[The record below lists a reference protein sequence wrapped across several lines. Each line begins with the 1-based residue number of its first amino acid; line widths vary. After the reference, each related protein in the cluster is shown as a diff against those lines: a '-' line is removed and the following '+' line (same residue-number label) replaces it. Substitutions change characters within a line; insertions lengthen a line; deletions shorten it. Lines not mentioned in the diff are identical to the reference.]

1 MLWDSG
7 SKCCQCQRA
16 QQPPAGATTLLYLPP
31 LSPSLPL
38 SLSPSL
44 PHCLPSLSHPAL
56 SRVQLNILTICLR
69 LHLSPAFLCHH
80 FCHTCVYVCG
90 CIGVHVCV
98 CVCALVCLAFL
109 SIWTHASLS
118 LLNSL
123 FLVFEIDLML
133 LFYLLCQQARTPPPH
148 TRSLRTPTLTAACKL
163 QRATWLKKKNL
174 AIVSFPI
181 DLYSATGTAACNFI
195 QTLLHLCPLS
205 PLLFAETSCLP

>member
-1 MLWDSG
+1 MLASAAVACG
-7 SKCCQCQRA
+7 RF
-16 QQPPAGATTLLYLPP
+16 QPPLP
-31 LSPSLPL
+31 SSSLPL
-38 SLSPSL
+38 SLSPNL

-133 LFYLLCQQARTPPPH
+133 LFYLLCQQVRTPPPP
-148 TRSLRTPTLTAACKL
+148 TRFLRTPTLTAACKL

-174 AIVSFPI
+174 ANVSFPI
-181 DLYSATGTAACNFI
+181 DLYSVPLALQLATLYKLFYTCSPF
-195 QTLLHLCPLS
+195 S
-205 PLLFAETSCLP
+205 PLLSLQKLRVFRD

>member
-1 MLWDSG
+1 MPASAAVACG
-7 SKCCQCQRA
+7 RF
-16 QQPPAGATTLLYLPP
+16 QPPLP
-31 LSPSLPL
+31 SSSLPL
-38 SLSPSL
+38 SLS
-44 PHCLPSLSHPAL
+44 PSLSHPAL

-80 FCHTCVYVCG
+80 FCHTCVYVCVCAG
-90 CIGVHVCV
+90 VGVHVCV

-133 LFYLLCQQARTPPPH
+133 LFYLLCQPPP
-148 TRSLRTPTLTAACKL
+148 LRTPTLTAACKL

-174 AIVSFPI
+174 ANVSFPI

-195 QTLLHLCPLS
+195 QTLLHLFTLFPS
-205 PLLFAETSCLP
+205 SLFAETSCLP

>member
-1 MLWDSG
+1 M
-7 SKCCQCQRA
+7 
-16 QQPPAGATTLLYLPP
+16 PASAAVACGRYHSPLPSSSLPLSPP
-31 LSPSLPL
+31 LSISQSPSLPPFL
-38 SLSPSL
+38 VAPCAFSRPAQHFNNLFAASLVSCL
-44 PHCLPSLSHPAL
+44 PLPSLLP
-56 SRVQLNILTICLR
+56 
-69 LHLSPAFLCHH
+69 
-80 FCHTCVYVCG
+80 
-90 CIGVHVCV
+90 HVCV
-98 CVCALVCLAFL
+98 CVGVHVCALVCLAFL

-133 LFYLLCQQARTPPPH
+133 LFYLLCQQVRTPPPH

-174 AIVSFPI
+174 ANVSFPI

-205 PLLFAETSCLP
+205 PLLSLQKLRVFRD

>member
-1 MLWDSG
+1 MPASAAVACG
-7 SKCCQCQRA
+7 RF
-16 QQPPAGATTLLYLPP
+16 QPPLP
-31 LSPSLPL
+31 SSSLPL
-38 SLSPSL
+38 SLS
-44 PHCLPSLSHPAL
+44 PSLSHPAL

-80 FCHTCVYVCG
+80 FCHTCVYVCVCLLV
-90 CIGVHVCV
+90 CICA

-133 LFYLLCQQARTPPPH
+133 LFYLLCQQVRTSPP

-174 AIVSFPI
+174 SNVSFPI

-195 QTLLHLCPLS
+195 QTLLHLFTLFPS
-205 PLLFAETSCLP
+205 SLFAETSCLP

>member
-1 MLWDSG
+1 MLASAAVACG
-7 SKCCQCQRA
+7 RF
-16 QQPPAGATTLLYLPP
+16 QPPLP
-31 LSPSLPL
+31 SSSLPL

-80 FCHTCVYVCG
+80 FCHTCVCWCVCA
-90 CIGVHVCV
+90 CVHV

-133 LFYLLCQQARTPPPH
+133 LFYLLCQQVRTPAPSPLAPFARQLWQQLVNFSAQLGWKEKPCKCFIPH
-148 TRSLRTPTLTAACKL
+148 
-163 QRATWLKKKNL
+163 WLVL
-174 AIVSFPI
+174 C
-181 DLYSATGTAACNFI
+181 ATGTAACNFI
-195 QTLLHLCPLS
+195 QTLLHTFSPFS
-205 PLLFAETSCLP
+205 PLLSLQKLRVFRD

>member
-1 MLWDSG
+1 MPASAAVACG
-7 SKCCQCQRA
+7 RF
-16 QQPPAGATTLLYLPP
+16 QPPLPSSSLP
-31 LSPSLPL
+31 LSPS
-38 SLSPSL
+38 
-44 PHCLPSLSHPAL
+44 LPSLSHPAL

-90 CIGVHVCV
+90 CIGVHVYM

-133 LFYLLCQQARTPPPH
+133 LFYLLCQQVRNPPH
-148 TRSLRTPTLTAACKL
+148 SLPSHA
-163 QRATWLKKKNL
+163 
-174 AIVSFPI
+174 
-181 DLYSATGTAACNFI
+181 NFDSS
-195 QTLLHLCPLS
+195 L
-205 PLLFAETSCLP
+205 